1 MLKDIHGLKI
11 CGANFTES
19 TELELFDPKDGEN
32 TKEVRC
38 ALVYGRNGAGKSTVS
53 KAIKKIAGDTYPHI
67 SQAVFYDMQGVD
79 ISLTEDEKNH
89 IQVFNEEYI
98 DKNVKF
104 REDSLST
111 IVMLGQQA
119 DLNQKIEEASKCF
132 EDTKKQYD
140 EQNAM
145 VLLLFKSGI
154 NLLTRFGKTNPINF
168 DKNLNSISGS
178 LSNKKA
184 A

>member
-145 VLLLFKSGI
+145 VLE
-154 NLLTRFGKTNPINF
+154 FGQSN
-168 DKNLNSISGS
+168 NSISPQYYVNKMRSALQGDN
-178 LSNKKA
+178 LSVN
-184 A
+184 